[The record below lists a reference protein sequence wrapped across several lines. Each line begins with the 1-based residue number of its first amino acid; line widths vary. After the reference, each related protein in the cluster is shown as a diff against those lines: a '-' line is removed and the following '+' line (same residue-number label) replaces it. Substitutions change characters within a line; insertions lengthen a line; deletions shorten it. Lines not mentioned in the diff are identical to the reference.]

1 MASASPT
8 TATPQLA
15 AVRGSFNQFEQ
26 TVKKRDDELDDEYY
40 EYNDERPS
48 LEPVERPTVDR
59 CERPMR
65 TPAGPRMGPSR
76 EKAR

>member
-1 MASASPT
+1 MARA
-8 TATPQLA
+8 TATTETPRWA
-15 AVRGSFNQFEQ
+15 DARDSFSELEQ
-26 TVKKRDDELDDEYY
+26 TVKKRQDELEDEYY
-40 EYNDERPS
+40 EYNDDRPT

-65 TPAGPRMGPSR
+65 TPAGSRMGPSR